1 MYMSCT
7 CMTIMYMLL
16 IISLSICLMLIIATM
31 YMFAQNSKKKIA
43 HTILLLNF
51 YNISVFLMF

>member
-1 MYMSCT
+1 
-7 CMTIMYMLL
+7 MTIMYMLL